1 MGAWSFF
8 FPHEHLAELKFYPS
22 CIFFPEIYQLQFPH
36 KLANAFP
43 CGCMCKTTIT
53 KHFLFPHFDQKEGRN
68 AEVHLND
75 SAMLTCLSVYT
86 VHILFKFKVIMMKER
101 HAKSWEVKL
110 HYAVCSWETLNFKDS
125 KSLQAT
131 QEELGLKN
139 SWGKVLRT
147 RHRSTGSVCMG
158 TWHWGSTA
166 EHMEG
171 VMSSAESAT
180 GIRDNRLLQ
189 A

>member
-1 MGAWSFF
+1 MHFLPWNISVTVPTQAS
-8 FPHEHLAELKFYPS
+8 Y
-22 CIFFPEIYQLQFPH
+22 
-36 KLANAFP
+36 AFP

-53 KHFLFPHFDQKEGRN
+53 KHFLFPHFDQKERRN

-75 SAMLTCLSVYT
+75 SAILTSLSVHT
-86 VHILFKFKVIMMKER
+86 IHILFKFKVIRMKER
-101 HAKSWEVKL
+101 NAKSCEMKL

-131 QEELGLKN
+131 QEELRLKN
-139 SWGKVLRT
+139 SRGKVLRT
-147 RHRSTGSVCMG
+147 RHRSTGAACLG